1 MKSQQIIEKNI
12 QRVIIIAIIVVLNLL
27 SIFVFYRI
35 DLTKSKSYTLSKSTK
50 VLLSQ
55 AKEEIRIKL
64 FFSKNIP
71 SELLSTKNY
80 VKDLLSEYQSVS
92 KGKLVFEFVDSSND
106 TKFKSDA
113 STNGIPSITIQV
125 MEKDKMEYRDIYIGM
140 VLSYRNLNEKIPVI
154 SSGEGLEFIVSSA
167 LKRLIFPEQQHIAYF
182 TPISLEESKRYEDLP
197 EDPSLDVL
205 YQMLKSNYLFDRTD
219 LFFPLPE
226 DTNLLIVNGIVDSLH
241 EVQLYLLDQYIMS
254 GKPIMIFQDRFVG
267 DINENKATLID
278 NNFTRYL
285 FKQGLYLKP
294 NLVLDAYCYQISK
307 YRKQGEYTVPVSFD
321 YPFFPVIQ
329 NRNLNHPISKDLPLV
344 QALFSSE
351 IFYKENPN
359 LHFTPL
365 LMSSSSSYEMMGK
378 EIDINY
384 EQFQDL
390 KMADAFI
397 QEPKVIAGIYN
408 GQLESGFKHSNM
420 RHDQFIERCINTN
433 IFLAGSTSF
442 VDNTILSNV
451 KGNADFVI
459 NSIDFLCQNS
469 GLIEMRKRNISYS
482 PLVKTT
488 EGLRFY
494 VKVANFAI
502 PFMMLVIT
510 GIIYWIMN
518 QRHKKSIIKLTRQ

>member
-1 MKSQQIIEKNI
+1 MKSHQAIEKNM
-12 QRVIIIAIIVVLNLL
+12 QRIIILAIIIVINLL

-35 DLTKSKSYTLSKSTK
+35 DLTKSNSYTLSKSTK

-55 AKEEIRIKL
+55 AKDEIRIKL

-92 KGKLVFEFVDSSND
+92 KGKLVFEFIDANND
-106 TKFKSDA
+106 AKFKTDA
-113 STNGIPSITIQV
+113 STNGIPSITVQV

-140 VLSYRNLNEKIPVI
+140 VLSYKNLNEKVPVI
-154 SSGEGLEFIVSSA
+154 SSGEGLEFIISSA

-182 TPISLEESKRYEDLP
+182 TPISLEESKKYEELP
-197 EDPSLDVL
+197 PDPTFDML
-205 YQMLKSNYLFDRTD
+205 YQMTKSNYMFDRTD

-226 DTNLLIVNGIVDSLH
+226 ETDLLIVSGIQDSLH
-241 EVQLYLLDQYIMS
+241 EVQLYLLDQYIMT
-254 GKPIMIFQDRFVG
+254 GKPIMIFQDRFQS
-267 DINENKATLID
+267 DINENQAILID

-329 NRNLNHPISKDLPLV
+329 NRNMNHPITKDLSLV

-351 IFYKENPN
+351 IFYKKSPN
-359 LHFTPL
+359 MNFTPL

-390 KMADAFI
+390 KMADAFV

-408 GQLESGFKHSNM
+408 GQLESGFKDSSL
-420 RHDQFIERCINTN
+420 RHDQFKERSLNVN
-433 IFLAGSTSF
+433 IFLAGSSSL
-442 VDNTILSNV
+442 VDNQILSNV

-459 NSIDFLCQNS
+459 NAIDFLCHNS
-469 GLIEMRKRNISYS
+469 GLIEMRKRNINYS
-482 PLVKTT
+482 PIVKTT
-488 EGLRFY
+488 ENIRFII
-494 VKVANFAI
+494 KIGSFAI
-502 PFMMLVIT
+502 PLLLLFIT
-510 GIIYWIMN
+510 GIIFMIKTKL
-518 QRHKKSIIKLTRQ
+518 HKKDIQNKLR